1 MPSSRRLTLTPEAE
15 DDLAAIW
22 QYTAETW
29 GEQQADSYVELT
41 RSLLANLARFPGIG
55 RPRDELSPGLRSHPI
70 GQHIA
75 YYRTNDEEVIVRRLF
90 HGRQDVEEELS

>member
-1 MPSSRRLTLTPEAE
+1 MTLTSEAE

-29 GEQQADSYVELT
+29 DEQQADTYAEFI
-41 RSLLANLARFPGIG
+41 RSKLADLARFPRIG

-70 GQHIA
+70 GQHVA
-75 YYRTNDEEVIVRRLF
+75 FYRTTNDELIVRRLF
-90 HGRQDVEEELS
+90 HGRQDIDDEPGL